1 MKLEFVDDPPI
12 VLGLKALAQL
22 LVGRGDISVQD
33 DVKIGNC
40 ELDGGTFTVDIIR
53 PDSYVI
59 MRKEMT
65 LQDLRDALTGCTFC
79 TWAKDEEGEDVLA
92 CFG

>member
-12 VLGLKALAQL
+12 ILSLKALAQL
-22 LVGRGDISVQD
+22 LVGRGDISVQGD
-33 DVKIGNC
+33 AKIGNC
-40 ELDGGTFTVDIIR
+40 ELGGGTFTVDIIH

-59 MRKEMT
+59 LHKEFT
-65 LQDLRDALTGCTFC
+65 LADLRDTLTGCTFC
-79 TWAKDEEGEDVLA
+79 TWAKDEEGDDVLA

>member
-22 LVGRGDISVQD
+22 LVERGDIRLDYGQS
-33 DVKIGNC
+33 IGDC
-40 ELDGGTFTVDIIR
+40 VLDGGTFKMYIVSAPPEFKFSTVFTLAEIR
-53 PDSYVI
+53 D
-59 MRKEMT
+59 T
-65 LQDLRDALTGCTFC
+65 LTGCTFC
-79 TWAKDEEGEDVLA
+79 TWAKDEDGNDVLA